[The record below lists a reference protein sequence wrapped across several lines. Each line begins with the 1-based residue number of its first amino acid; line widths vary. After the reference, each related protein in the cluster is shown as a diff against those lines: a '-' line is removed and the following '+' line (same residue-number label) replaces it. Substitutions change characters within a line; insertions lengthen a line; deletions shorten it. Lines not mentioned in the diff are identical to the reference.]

1 MHFPA
6 FLSIAA
12 FDCATQFALWLKARV
27 KNIRLYKMN
36 QKLILFKNNIR
47 NKWVFQSC
55 FRFNYELEQSTMQ
68 LSYGTIIKQ
77 E

>member
-6 FLSIAA
+6 FLSVAA

-36 QKLILFKNNIR
+36 
-47 NKWVFQSC
+47 
-55 FRFNYELEQSTMQ
+55 
-68 LSYGTIIKQ
+68 
-77 E
+77 